1 MHQKQEPVSAQT
13 LVKAKMASVRSS
25 WIKGAFIDRL
35 VFARVVW
42 RMDTSF
48 TSPLLSLLTQL
59 SIPCI
64 THFGVGFSPPIVLL
78 KARKK
83 SQFQGTFFK
92 KYAQRF
98 QNPQSLIENA
108 GFPSP
113 QKSAGV
119 PCQAFESVRQTN
131 PGTEGLRA
139 NASALLKIGTS
150 FD

>member
-1 MHQKQEPVSAQT
+1 MSRSVHSTVLELPSRAVTRALSGAATRAMHQKQEPVSAQT

-98 QNPQSLIENA
+98 QNPQSL
-108 GFPSP
+108 
-113 QKSAGV
+113 
-119 PCQAFESVRQTN
+119 
-131 PGTEGLRA
+131 
-139 NASALLKIGTS
+139 
-150 FD
+150 